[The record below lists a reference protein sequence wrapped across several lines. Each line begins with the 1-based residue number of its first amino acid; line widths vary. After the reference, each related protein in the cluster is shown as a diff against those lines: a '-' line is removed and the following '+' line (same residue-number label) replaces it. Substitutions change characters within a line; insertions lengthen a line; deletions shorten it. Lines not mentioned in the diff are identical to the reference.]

1 MKFIN
6 IVFLLPLA
14 AFANPIA
21 EPIPEASAMAL
32 ASAEPETSPNPSQ
45 ESHLLVARD
54 NVCHIITAG
63 SQGCDWDPYN
73 GKRRTLIKPG
83 MTFGVSCYVTDG
95 KPVGTDKYKR
105 WDYVPGWGCWVSAKW
120 TNSGCE
126 SKFGYPSTRAK
137 AVSLLNATNET

>member
-6 IVFLLPLA
+6 IIFLLPLA

-32 ASAEPETSPNPSQ
+32 ASPEPETSPNPSQ

-63 SQGCDWDPYN
+63 VSHHS
-73 GKRRTLIKPG
+73 TLIFRHKLIP
-83 MTFGVSCYVTDG
+83 TSRKVVI
-95 KPVGTDKYKR
+95 GTR
-105 WDYVPGWGCWVSAKW
+105 TMA
-120 TNSGCE
+120 
-126 SKFGYPSTRAK
+126 
-137 AVSLLNATNET
+137 NEGH

>member
-1 MKFIN
+1 
-6 IVFLLPLA
+6 
-14 AFANPIA
+14 
-21 EPIPEASAMAL
+21 MAL

-126 SKFGYPSTRAK
+126 IHGQKPSASSFIQVRFSGIYFIYGWDK
-137 AVSLLNATNET
+137 QLEHPDVEET